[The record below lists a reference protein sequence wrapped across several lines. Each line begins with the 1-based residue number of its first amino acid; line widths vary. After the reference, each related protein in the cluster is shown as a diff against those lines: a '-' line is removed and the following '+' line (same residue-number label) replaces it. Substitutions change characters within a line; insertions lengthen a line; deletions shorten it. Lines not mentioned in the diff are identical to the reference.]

1 MIAHGITP
9 ILNVSD
15 IVASFAWF
23 EKLGWT
29 KGWDWGEPTSFG
41 MVQSGKCEIF
51 LCENGQGGR
60 GKGDNQST
68 FGADDGETSDH
79 GMWMSIFVDEVD
91 VLYQH
96 CLSQGIEVVWPPTN
110 MEWGMREMHV
120 RHPDGHIFRIGHG
133 IEDCE

>member
-15 IVASFAWF
+15 IHASFAWF

-29 KGWDWGEPTSFG
+29 KGWDWGELKTFG
-41 MVQSGKCEIF
+41 MVRSGKCEIF

-60 GKGDNQST
+60 GKGDNTST
-68 FGADDGETSDH
+68 FGADNGETSDH
-79 GMWMSIFVDEVD
+79 GVWMSIFVDEVD
-91 VLYQH
+91 SLYQH

-110 MEWGMREMHV
+110 MEWGTREMHV
-120 RHPDGHIFRIGHG
+120 RHPDGHIFRFGHG